1 MSKTIINQ
9 CNSGH
14 RFVIQ
19 GENKIGEIITV
30 KVEKLP
36 DSKYEFIKWEDG
48 RTDNPRT
55 FDIREC
61 GKHYIAIFEEID
73 IPTPDPDPE
82 PIPECDYET
91 IYISLCEILGIEP
104 GEYNSDLE
112 TLTCE
117 EISEELNK
125 IIG

>member
-14 RFVIQ
+14 RFIIQ

-61 GKHYIAIFEEID
+61 GKYYVAIFEEID
-73 IPTPDPDPE
+73 IPTPVPE
-82 PIPECDYET
+82 PELCDKAK
-91 IYISLCEILGIEP
+91 IYYTLCEIIG
-104 GEYNSDLE
+104 GEWENYEESSI
-112 TLTCE
+112 TCK
-117 EISEELNK
+117 EISDELDK
-125 IIG
+125 IIGKI

>member
-14 RFVIQ
+14 RFIIQ

-61 GKHYIAIFEEID
+61 GKHYVAIFEEID
-73 IPTPDPDPE
+73 IPTPVPE
-82 PIPECDYET
+82 PELCDKAKIYYEWFAKNVT
-91 IYISLCEILGIEP
+91 YDNLNVHYQSTHLP
-104 GEYNSDLE
+104 YSAFVKKAA
-112 TLTCE
+112 TCD
-117 EISEELNK
+117 K
-125 IIG
+125 